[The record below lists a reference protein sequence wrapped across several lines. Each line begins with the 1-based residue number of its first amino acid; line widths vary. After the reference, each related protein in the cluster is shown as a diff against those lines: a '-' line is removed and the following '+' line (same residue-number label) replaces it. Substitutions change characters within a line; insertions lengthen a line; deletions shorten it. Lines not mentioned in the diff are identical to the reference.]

1 MTSSTRTCAAI
12 GIAVCAAALTAGCA
26 NGALFG
32 PSSALRRGS
41 VIAIVAGDAIADGTN
56 LQCATPPGGMAPG
69 RAAQVAIVRIR
80 VGRAPYDEAF
90 ALPEGS
96 TVQVGDI
103 MIVHPQLCTIRPVPK
118 KAG

>member
-32 PSSALRRGS
+32 PSSQLRRGS
-41 VIAIVAGDAIADGTN
+41 VIAVVQREAIPDGTD
-56 LQCATPPGGMAPG
+56 LQCVTPPGGAE
-69 RAAQVAIVRIR
+69 QIAIVRLR
-80 VGRAPYDEAF
+80 VGHGPYDEAF

-103 MIVHPQLCTIRPVPK
+103 LIVHTQLCTIRPAPK